1 MFAFKEC
8 QEMVSEGIMESRLKT
23 KKGPSRRRS
32 PAPQLDRKRMGVKD
46 GTEKIDMNV
55 EDNNKPKQGTKL
67 VKREIRRRSISPLPP
82 SSSQLDAK
90 QAKSVPPTEPKNF
103 YELSKPSKK
112 MPSHVDQPRVARL
125 APVEITNGLLRSPSK
140 IATKSDTLKQG
151 SRRKSLTS
159 TKKPKVKMIRSK
171 TEDDH
176 ADEDR
181 QDEKWKRDKISLNI
195 KLPEIVIDVPKDN
208 LEEIEEKSP
217 GLLVQSLHSA
227 SLTSDRQVRSNSMVR
242 KQSFFTRCQRGGNR
256 WSQVRILRHK
266 I

>member
-55 EDNNKPKQGTKL
+55 EDNKKPKQGTKL

-90 QAKSVPPTEPKNF
+90 QAKSVIPTEPKNVH
-103 YELSKPSKK
+103 ELSKPSKK
-112 MPSHVDQPRVARL
+112 MPNQVDQPRMARL
-125 APVEITNGLLRSPSK
+125 APVEKTNGLLRSPK
-140 IATKSDTLKQG
+140 IATKSDTAKQS

-208 LEEIEEKSP
+208 LEEIEEKSS

-227 SLTSDRQVRSNSMVR
+227 SLSSDRQV
-242 KQSFFTRCQRGGNR
+242 
-256 WSQVRILRHK
+256 
-266 I
+266 